1 MKKLAT
7 TVSILLLV
15 GALAVPVLANRGDW
29 GEWSRGYGYCGQGG
43 GSYGNLPQNQSDE
56 LSRLEQKFYEDTAKL
71 REAIWTKSR
80 EVNTLLNS
88 SDPDPKKIRS
98 LQNEI
103 SELRTKLDQESV
115 NFKLEARKVSP
126 NISYYSHG
134 YHGGYGSHMRGHY
147 GPHGYGH
154 HHW

>member
-15 GALAVPVLANRGDW
+15 GVLAVPVLANRGNW

-43 GSYGNLPQNQSDE
+43 SYGNLPQNQSDE
-56 LSRLEQKFYEDTAKL
+56 LNRLEQKFYEDTARL

-80 EVNTLLNS
+80 EVNALLNS
-88 SDPDPKKIRS
+88 SDPDPKEIRS

-126 NISYYSHG
+126 NINYSHR
-134 YHGGYGSHMRGHY
+134 YHGGYGSHMGGH
-147 GPHGYGH
+147 
-154 HHW
+154 